1 MPQRGVSSQSM
12 AGRRRSQALTDAE
25 HRIMHVLWDYPGST
39 VGELVDR
46 IEGPSRPAYN
56 SVLTILRILEKK
68 GYVNHEKDGRAFV
81 YSAVVD
87 RRQARRGALSHLLS
101 RFFNGSREELVMDLF
116 GHEEVDA
123 EELEKVRALLD
134 RQSAEGPVRKG
145 RA

>member
-1 MPQRGVSSQSM
+1 M
-12 AGRRRSQALTDAE
+12 AGRRRSPALTDAE
-25 HRIMHVLWDYPGST
+25 HRIMHVLWDRPGST
-39 VGELVDR
+39 VGDVVER
-46 IEGPSRPAYN
+46 IQGPSRPAYN

-68 GYVNHEKDGRAFV
+68 GYVTHEKDGRAFV

-123 EELEKVRALLD
+123 HELAKIKALLE
-134 RQSAEGPVRKG
+134 RQSTDGPVRKG
-145 RA
+145 RS